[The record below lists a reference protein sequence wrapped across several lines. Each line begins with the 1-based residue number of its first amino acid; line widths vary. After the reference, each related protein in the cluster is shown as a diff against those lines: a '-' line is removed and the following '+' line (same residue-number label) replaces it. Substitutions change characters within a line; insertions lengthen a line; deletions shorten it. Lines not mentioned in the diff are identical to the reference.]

1 MLYETKYAII
11 QYTYPM
17 FIDNLCKFGDTM
29 DKIFREIKSRI
40 LFQKSRR
47 LNFPAHIHDDI
58 ELVFVEQ
65 GNGTAW
71 CDGKSYNLTE
81 GTWFLAFPNQAHR
94 YKNFVQGCYYVLI
107 LKPTDLLRYQQ
118 VFRSGAPSCASQYFQ
133 DDDGMSSLLAIALRE
148 YKRDGFN
155 DVIAAY
161 LTALFGK
168 LLPHFPVI
176 KSGSNRDNVLKILEY
191 CSAHY
196 KEDISLESV
205 AEQLNLSCSC
215 VSHIFSDRISM
226 RFSDYIN
233 SLRLSEAAEILKNP
247 DYSVTDVAGLSGFPT
262 IRTFNRAFQK
272 HYGITPT
279 TYRKRWLAK

>member
-1 MLYETKYAII
+1 MH
-11 QYTYPM
+11 
-17 FIDNLCKFGDTM
+17 FGDSM

-40 LFQKSRR
+40 LFQRSRR

-65 GNGTAW
+65 GGGTAW

-94 YKNFVQGCYYVLI
+94 YENFAQGCYYVLI

-118 VFRSGAPSCASQYFQ
+118 IFRSGVPGCAAQYFP
-133 DDDGMSSLLAIALRE
+133 DDDGMSNLLAIALRE

-176 KSGSNRDNVLKILEY
+176 KSGSNRDNVLKLLEY

-196 KEDISLESV
+196 KEDISVESV

-247 DYSVTDVAGLSGFPT
+247 DYPVTEVASLSGFPT

-279 TYRKRWLAK
+279 VYRKRWLAK